1 MPSCRPRWRGWA
13 PLPADAGGAP
23 AAPTYTRPVPERYDA
38 VILGGGSGGY
48 VAAIRAGQ
56 LGMRVAVVE
65 ADKVGGTCLHR
76 GCIPTKAL
84 LQSAALLDQ
93 VHDGNRFG
101 IRVGDVS
108 FDYGVAAE
116 RRDDVVKTLHRG
128 VQALLKKNKATTVRG
143 RGRLTAPGR
152 VVVDAPDGGNG
163 SAESVELETENVI
176 VATGSRPRQVPGME
190 SDGRQVLTSD
200 DALFLKD
207 IPPSAI
213 VLGAGA
219 VGVEMA
225 SFWRSCGSDVT
236 LVEMAPNLVPL
247 EDEAIGRELRKQFEQ
262 RGIHCLVGT
271 TLDTSTLERNEGGV
285 AVTVR
290 SGDKEQRLQ
299 ATVLLV
305 AVGRAGNVEG
315 IGLEEAGVA
324 IERGVVR
331 VDGQQGTT
339 VPGIRAIGDCAGG
352 FLLAH
357 KAMHE
362 GVIAVEAI
370 AGRDPHALDPRLVT
384 RTTYCTPQ
392 IASLGLSEAEARAAG
407 HEVAV
412 GTFPFAGNARAVV
425 WGEPRGFTKVV
436 ADSATNSVLGVH
448 IIGHEVTELIYGPA
462 LGALL
467 ESTPFE
473 MSRAVAPHPTL
484 SESLAEAA
492 LAVSGE
498 ALHI

>member
-1 MPSCRPRWRGWA
+1 M
-13 PLPADAGGAP
+13 
-23 AAPTYTRPVPERYDA
+23 PERYDA

-93 VHDGNRFG
+93 VHDGRRFG
-101 IRVGDVS
+101 VSVSDVS
-108 FDYGVAAE
+108 FDYGVAAS
-116 RRDDVVKTLHRG
+116 RRDEVVGTLYRG
-128 VQALLKKNKATTVRG
+128 VQALLKKNKAATVPG
-143 RGRLTAPGR
+143 RGRITGPGR
-152 VVVDAPDGGNG
+152 VTVDAPAGGSG
-163 SAESVELETENVI
+163 SGERVELETDNVI
-176 VATGSRPRQVPGME
+176 VASGSRPRQVPGLE

-200 DALFLKD
+200 DALFLTE

-271 TLDTSTLERNEGGV
+271 TLDGPTLERNEGGV

-305 AVGRAGNVEG
+305 AVGRAGNVED
-315 IGLEEAGVA
+315 IGLEDAGVNV
-324 IERGVVR
+324 ERGVVR
-331 VDGQQGTT
+331 VDAQQRTSA
-339 VPGIRAIGDCAGG
+339 PGIRAIGDCAGG

-362 GVIAVEAI
+362 GVIAVESI
-370 AGRDPHALDPRLVT
+370 AGRDPLPLEPRMVT

-407 HEVAV
+407 HQVAV
-412 GTFPFAGNARAVV
+412 GNFPFAGNARAVV

-436 ADSATNSVLGVH
+436 ADSANNTVLGVH

>member
-1 MPSCRPRWRGWA
+1 M
-13 PLPADAGGAP
+13 
-23 AAPTYTRPVPERYDA
+23 PERFDV

-56 LGMRVAVVE
+56 LGLRSAVVE

-93 VHDGNRFG
+93 VRDGHRLGVNTG
-101 IRVGDVS
+101 EVS
-108 FDYGVAAE
+108 FDYGVAGR
-116 RRDDVVKTLHRG
+116 RRDEVVDQLHKG
-128 VQALLKKNKATTVRG
+128 VQGLLRKNKATVVRG
-143 RGRLTAPGR
+143 RGRLEGPGR
-152 VVVDAPDGGNG
+152 VMVATDTGADQ
-163 SAESVELETENVI
+163 VELETAHVI
-176 VATGSRPRQVPGME
+176 VATGSRARQLRDMPT
-190 SDGRQVLTSD
+190 DGRQLLTSD
-200 DALFLKD
+200 DALFLD
-207 IPPSAI
+207 SVPASAI

-219 VGVEMA
+219 VGVEFA
-225 SFWRSCGSDVT
+225 SFWRSAGSEVT
-236 LVEMAPNLVPL
+236 LVEMAPRLVPL
-247 EDEAIGRELRKQFEQ
+247 EDEAIGRELRKQFEA
-262 RGIHCLVGT
+262 RGIRCLVGM
-271 TLDTSTLERNEGGV
+271 TLDPSTVERNEGGV

-290 SGDKEQRLQ
+290 GEDGEQRLQ

-305 AVGRAGNVEG
+305 AVGRTGNVED
-315 IGLEEAGVA
+315 IGLESLGVA
-324 IERGVVR
+324 VDRGAVT
-331 VDGQQGTT
+331 VDGEQRTSAA
-339 VPGIRAIGDCAGG
+339 GISAIGDCAGG
-352 FLLAH
+352 FQLAH

-362 GVIAVEAI
+362 GVIAVESI
-370 AGRDPHALDPRLVT
+370 AGRQPHPLNARLVT

-392 IASLGLSEAEARAAG
+392 IASVGLSEAEARESG
-407 HEVAV
+407 HDVKV
-412 GTFPFAGNARAVV
+412 GVFPFRGNARAVV
-425 WGEPRGFTKVV
+425 WGETGGFTKVV
-436 ADSATNSVLGVH
+436 ADGADNSVLGVH

-492 LAVSGE
+492 LAVSGD

>member
-1 MPSCRPRWRGWA
+1 MRCRRGANGRQRWEQ
-13 PLPADAGGAP
+13 
-23 AAPTYTRPVPERYDA
+23 TYTPAVPERYDV

-56 LGMRVAVVE
+56 LGLRTAVVE

-93 VHDGNRFG
+93 VRAGHKLGVNTS
-101 IRVGDVS
+101 DVS
-108 FDYGVAAE
+108 FEYRVAAT
-116 RRDDVVKTLHRG
+116 RRDEVVNTLYRG
-128 VQALLKKNKATTVRG
+128 VQALLKKNKATSVHG
-143 RGRLTAPGR
+143 RGRITAPGR
-152 VVVDAPDGGNG
+152 VVVAVDGGG
-163 SAESVELETENVI
+163 DQVELEAANII
-176 VATGSRPRQVPGME
+176 VATGSRARQLPGME
-190 SDGRQVLTSD
+190 TDGRQVLTSD
-200 DALFLKD
+200 DALFLD
-207 IPPSAI
+207 AVPPSAI

-219 VGVEMA
+219 VGVEFA
-225 SFWRSCGSDVT
+225 SFWRSVGTEVT
-236 LVEMAPNLVPL
+236 VVEMAPSLVPL
-247 EDEAIGRELRKQFEQ
+247 EDEAIGKELRKQFEK
-262 RGIHCLVGT
+262 RGITCLVGT
-271 TLDTSTLERNEGGV
+271 TLEPSTLERNEGGV

-290 SGDKEQRLQ
+290 TGDTEQRLQ

-305 AVGRAGNVEG
+305 AVGRAGNVED
-315 IGLEEAGVA
+315 IGLEDAGVA
-324 IERGVVR
+324 TEHGMVTIDSEQR
-331 VDGQQGTT
+331 TSAAA
-339 VPGIRAIGDCAGG
+339 ISAIGDCAGG
-352 FLLAH
+352 FQLAH

-370 AGRDPHALDPRLVT
+370 AARSPHPLDPRLVT

-407 HEVAV
+407 HDVAV
-412 GTFPFAGNARAVV
+412 GVFPFRGNARAVV
-425 WGEPRGFTKVV
+425 WGETGGFTKVV
-436 ADSATNSVLGVH
+436 ADKSTNAVLGVH
-448 IIGHEVTELIYGPA
+448 IIGNEVTELIYGPA

>member
-1 MPSCRPRWRGWA
+1 M
-13 PLPADAGGAP
+13 
-23 AAPTYTRPVPERYDA
+23 PERFDV

-56 LGMRVAVVE
+56 LGLRTAVVE
-65 ADKVGGTCLHR
+65 AAKVGGTCLHK

-93 VHDGNRFG
+93 VRDGARLG
-101 IRVGDVS
+101 VTTGEVT
-108 FDYGVAAE
+108 FDYGVAAQ
-116 RRDDVVKTLHRG
+116 RRDSVVETLHRG
-128 VQALLKKNKATTVRG
+128 VQALLKKNKATVFAG
-143 RGRLTAPGR
+143 RGRLSAPGR
-152 VVVDAPDGGNG
+152 VSVASGDAGDL
-163 SAESVELETENVI
+163 ELEAGAVV
-176 VATGSRPRQVPGME
+176 VATGSRPRQVPGLE
-190 SDGRQVLTSD
+190 TDGSQVLTSD
-200 DALFLKD
+200 DALFLD
-207 IPPSAI
+207 HVPPSAI

-219 VGVEMA
+219 VGVEFA
-225 SFWRSCGSDVT
+225 SFWRSAGSEVT
-236 LVEMAPNLVPL
+236 LVEMAPRLVPL
-247 EDEAIGRELRKQFEQ
+247 EDEAVGGELRKQFET
-262 RGIHCLVGT
+262 RGITCMVGT
-271 TLDTSTLERNEGGV
+271 TLDTGSVEHNEGGV

-290 SGDKEQRLQ
+290 SGETETRLQ
-299 ATVLLV
+299 AAVLLV
-305 AVGRAGNVEG
+305 AVGRAGNVEDV
-315 IGLEEAGVA
+315 GLEEAGVA
-324 IERGVVR
+324 VERGAVT
-331 VDGQQGTT
+331 VDGAQRTT
-339 VPGIRAIGDCAGG
+339 AAGISAIGDCAGG

-370 AGRDPHALDPRLVT
+370 AGRDPHPLDPRLVT

-407 HEVAV
+407 HDVAV
-412 GTFPFAGNARAVV
+412 GVFPFRGNARAVV
-425 WGEPRGFTKVV
+425 WGETGGFAKVV
-436 ADSATNSVLGVH
+436 ADKPSNSVLGVH
-448 IIGHEVTELIYGPA
+448 VIGNEVTELIYGPA

-473 MSRAVAPHPTL
+473 MARAVAPHPTL

>member
-1 MPSCRPRWRGWA
+1 M
-13 PLPADAGGAP
+13 
-23 AAPTYTRPVPERYDA
+23 PERFDV

-56 LGMRVAVVE
+56 LGLRTAVVE

-93 VHDGNRFG
+93 VRDGHRLGVNTG
-101 IRVGDVS
+101 EVT
-108 FDYGVAAE
+108 FDYGVAGR
-116 RRDDVVKTLHRG
+116 RRDEVVEQLHKG
-128 VQALLKKNKATTVRG
+128 VQGLLRKNKATVVRG
-143 RGRLTAPGR
+143 RGRVQEPGR
-152 VVVDAPDGGNG
+152 VMVAADTGADQ
-163 SAESVELETENVI
+163 VELEAAHVI
-176 VATGSRPRQVPGME
+176 VATGSRARQLRDMPT
-190 SDGRQVLTSD
+190 DGRQLLTSD
-200 DALFLKD
+200 DALFLD
-207 IPPSAI
+207 SVPPSAI

-219 VGVEMA
+219 VGVEFA
-225 SFWRSCGSDVT
+225 SFWRSAGSEVT
-236 LVEMAPNLVPL
+236 LVEMASRLVPL
-247 EDEAIGRELRKQFEQ
+247 EDEAIGRELRKQFEA
-262 RGIHCLVGT
+262 RGIRCLVGM
-271 TLDTSTLERNEGGV
+271 TLDPTTVERNEGGV

-290 SGDKEQRLQ
+290 GDDGEQRLQ

-305 AVGRAGNVEG
+305 AVGRTGNVED
-315 IGLEEAGVA
+315 IGLEQLGVTV
-324 IERGVVR
+324 ERGAVT
-331 VDGQQGTT
+331 VDGEQRTT
-339 VPGIRAIGDCAGG
+339 AAGISAIGDCAGG
-352 FLLAH
+352 FQLAH

-362 GVIAVEAI
+362 GVIAIEAI
-370 AGRDPHALDPRLVT
+370 AGRQPHPLDAQLVT
-384 RTTYCTPQ
+384 RTTYCAPQ
-392 IASLGLSEAEARAAG
+392 IASVGLSEAEAHEAG
-407 HEVAV
+407 HDVQV
-412 GTFPFAGNARAVV
+412 GVFPFRGNARAVV
-425 WGEPRGFTKVV
+425 WGETGGFTKVV
-436 ADSATNSVLGVH
+436 ADRATNSVLGVH